1 MLCPNGEGSINI
13 SGHELSEVHV
23 LCAQGRMDFEPVE
36 AEKLTAVKAREEI
49 IFCRDRVAASLKHL
63 GAWQDLQQEAI
74 MERRQRDAKASFE
87 AAKYGFK
94 TLAVVQEWKLQYEPE
109 NTLGRTRSKFLILEG
124 PSRFGKTRFACDLFG
139 ADQTCVIN
147 CQGVQQPYLARY
159 DAAKHKAIVLD
170 EPSAELVGRCKVF
183 LQAGLDGCELYQ
195 SATQR
200 YTRWYCVFNVPIII
214 CTNDWSS
221 AAVKIDWELW
231 KWIQENSVHVQ
242 IEDYLYLEPAE

>member
-1 MLCPNGEGSINI
+1 M
-13 SGHELSEVHV
+13 
-23 LCAQGRMDFEPVE
+23 
-36 AEKLTAVKAREEI
+36 
-49 IFCRDRVAASLKHL
+49 
-63 GAWQDLQQEAI
+63 
-74 MERRQRDAKASFE
+74 
-87 AAKYGFK
+87 
-94 TLAVVQEWKLQYEPE
+94 
-109 NTLGRTRSKFLILEG
+109 
-124 PSRFGKTRFACDLFG
+124 FG
-139 ADQTCVIN
+139 ANQTCVIN

-231 KWIQENSVHVQ
+231 TWIQENSVHVKVK
-242 IEDYLYLEPAE
+242 DYLYLKPAETQS